1 MKQLESI
8 SSYFR
13 SYPYR
18 RRLPLVG
25 AYLILRAFHHAPD
38 PLHGSYGFITDVTL
52 ILVMLSSPKGR
63 PFWLFVGI
71 FLGQIIGMFMMASAG
86 GAPLIR

>member
-1 MKQLESI
+1 MKLLEGVR
-8 SSYFR
+8 SYLTN
-13 SYPYR
+13 YPYR

-25 AYLILRAFHHAPD
+25 VYLILRAFHRAPY
-38 PLHGSYGFITDVTL
+38 PLHGSYGFVTDVTL

-71 FLGQIIGMFMMASAG
+71 FLGQIIGMFMMASLSAF
-86 GAPLIR
+86 APR